1 VGDFTL
7 LDPDLKKANPKDQCG
22 QEDREKQRTSVSIE
36 SACIHPESYIH
47 EERETMKGGMDKRI
61 CLISRVAAGH
71 RFGGHISR

>member
-1 VGDFTL
+1 MGDFIL

-36 SACIHPESYIH
+36 SACIHPEAYIH
-47 EERETMKGGMDKRI
+47 EERETMDKRI
-61 CLISRVAAGH
+61 CLISLVAAGH